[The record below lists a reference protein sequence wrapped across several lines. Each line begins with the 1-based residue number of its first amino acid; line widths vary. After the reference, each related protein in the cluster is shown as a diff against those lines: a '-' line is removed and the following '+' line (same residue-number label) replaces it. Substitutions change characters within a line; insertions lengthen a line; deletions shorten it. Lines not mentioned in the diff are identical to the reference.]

1 MRCAEISRR
10 EKKKNKK
17 KQRRTKRLSQRQGGA
32 KITLTTP
39 RHPKS
44 SLPHTFYHT
53 DTALTSPHADLKVIH
68 SPTLHA
74 SQRAVFRLR
83 LPGPDTAQTC
93 RREITYLNISNPHSC
108 EQIKTMRWVG
118 HVACMENTY
127 RNMEKHEETNSK
139 TQTSMEGMY
148 LKTDLK

>member
-1 MRCAEISRR
+1 MGGQILVELPDTKFRENLNLFRVYKTEASTCAAQRYQEERR
-10 EKKKNKK
+10 RKTKK

-83 LPGPDTAQTC
+83 LPGPDTA
-93 RREITYLNISNPHSC
+93 
-108 EQIKTMRWVG
+108 
-118 HVACMENTY
+118 
-127 RNMEKHEETNSK
+127 
-139 TQTSMEGMY
+139 
-148 LKTDLK
+148 